1 MSSALPRRRA
11 ALRPLAAAL
20 GLALACALAAGPAVA
35 DVHVYKA
42 RHRVADELLPLAETA
57 LAGQGSAVVDHGTN
71 SLVLMGPPGAIADAL
86 AVLDA
91 QDRAL
96 RTVVLHYA
104 SRRQR
109 ELEREGVR
117 VEWQAG
123 GGSLRIGNV
132 IDPSSGSRVAASA
145 EATSERHELALDG
158 VVRILEGQSG
168 SLTTG
173 TGRPFAVHDS
183 AGTHTEWISADSGFE
198 ARARILG
205 DGRVRVELLPMQA
218 RFEANGDVA
227 HSGGSMTLELEP
239 GQTRVVGGL
248 SSAGREERSDLLSGA
263 ERRQDEGDLLLLLRA
278 EIE

>member
-1 MSSALPRRRA
+1 MSRVLPWR
-11 ALRPLAAAL
+11 LPS
-20 GLALACALAAGPAVA
+20 LALALMLGGLLAAGEALG
-35 DVHVYKA
+35 DVQVYKA

-57 LAGQGSAVVDHGTN
+57 LAGAGSAVVDHGTN

-86 AVLDA
+86 AVLEA

-104 SRRQR
+104 SRGRR

-132 IDPSSGSRVAASA
+132 VDPAAGSHVTA
-145 EATSERHELALDG
+145 EAEGTAERRELALDG
-158 VVRILEGQSG
+158 VVRILEGESG
-168 SLTTG
+168 RIVTG
-173 TGRPFAVHDS
+173 TARPFVVHDAS
-183 AGTHTEWISADSGFE
+183 GTSTQWVSADSGFE

-205 DGRVRVELLPMQA
+205 DGRVRVELDPVQA
-218 RFEANGDVA
+218 HFEPNGDVA
-227 HSGGSMTLELEP
+227 RSGGRLAVELAPGRTLA
-239 GQTRVVGGL
+239 VGGL
-248 SSAGREERSDLLSGA
+248 STSSRQERSDLLSGA
-263 ERRQDEGDLLLLLRA
+263 ERRQEDDDLLLLLRA